1 MTKFRIRYSEI
12 SYGQKVEFQ
21 NATIEAATF
30 KVNDQGTA
38 IFIDKQGI
46 PVASFKHW
54 VTIKPV
60 EAKEKPIRTNEVKV
74 AVPQRGVEFFGSK
87 GKPVAGPYDHP
98 FTPPYD
104 R

>member
-1 MTKFRIRYSEI
+1 MTKFRIRYTEI

-21 NATIEAATF
+21 NATVEAATF

-54 VTIKPV
+54 VSIKPV
-60 EAKEKPIRTNEVKV
+60 GAKEKRERITVKPSIVKV
-74 AVPQRGVEFFGSK
+74 SSPI
-87 GKPVAGPYDHP
+87 AGPYDHP